1 METLDLKQSG
11 KKSGG
16 KIFLILFLTVFALG
30 FGALGFGMVHS
41 AHKKTET
48 CSAAAEGRIVGYK
61 KSSYNHKRRFSPI
74 VEYQVENQ
82 IFTDETNVRLNY
94 RPFKEGEHVLL
105 YYNPDRPDEFYIK
118 GYDLKT
124 TYKIGAIFLLVA
136 IGIFV
141 MLALFSILGRIKMDK
156 KKKDDILAKIII
168 FAILLLMFTVF
179 SSLAGLRI
187 TICLF
192 AGAGL
197 FSLYGIYQS
206 KHKK

>member
-16 KIFLILFLTVFALG
+16 KFFLILFLTVFALG

-41 AHKKTET
+41 AHKKTGT
-48 CSAAAEGRIVGYK
+48 CSTAAEGRIVGYRE
-61 KSSYNHKRRFSPI
+61 SSHKRRFSPI

-82 IFTDETNVRLNY
+82 IFTDETDVRLNY
-94 RPFKEGEHVLL
+94 RPFKEGEYVLL

-141 MLALFSILGRIKMDK
+141 ILALFSISGRVKMDK
-156 KKKDDILAKIII
+156 KKKDDILGKIII
-168 FAILLLMFTVF
+168 FAILLFMFTVF